1 MTERKKLEFISSV
14 EIMNTPMKKQR
25 FIVAGMIYP
34 GIHILSGD
42 PKIGKSWMMMDMC
55 LAVAKGEK
63 FLGRKTERGQV
74 VYMALEDTFISLQS
88 RMYEL
93 TDEPSENLTFTL
105 LANSIGSGL
114 EEDLRD
120 CKKMFPNLKMVVID
134 TLQKIRNNIDTK
146 YGADYQELSV
156 LKSIA
161 DQLEIAIVL
170 VHHNRKA
177 HDSNPNNLISG
188 TNGIAGCADGLLVF
202 TRNGENAKLHISGR
216 GAPSLELNLKRENA
230 KWILL
235 DDAPESKPDIFSFMI
250 HDFLIEKISVNGTA
264 SEICSMLK
272 EKYPQQEFNCNWL
285 YRDLLQHDDEIR
297 TLGIDYGKTK
307 SNGIRSILIHYNA
320 DRDSSGGKI
329 LCTENSVPVDP
340 ESATNADDYLHEVD
354 CVEFPNTENAVPAV
368 PENITDTDS
377 KLIESDSEGLISKE
391 GAVSDEENKGN
402 AFIAM
407 AAEMMRRSIAK
418 QEIIVPAFSAD

>member
-1 MTERKKLEFISSV
+1 MDERKKLELISSV

-25 FIVAGMIYP
+25 FIVDRMIYP

-42 PKIGKSWMMMDMC
+42 PEIGKSWMMLDMC
-55 LAVAKGEK
+55 LAVAKGED
-63 FLGRKTERGQV
+63 FLGRKTECGQV
-74 VYMALEDTFISLQS
+74 VYMALEDTFVSLQS

-93 TDEPSENLTFTL
+93 TDDSSENLFFTL
-105 LANSIGSGL
+105 LANSIGNGL
-114 EEDLRD
+114 EEDLQE

-161 DQLEIAIVL
+161 DQLGIAIVL

-177 HDSNPNNLISG
+177 RDSNPNNLISG

-202 TRNGENAKLHISGR
+202 TRNGENAELHISGR
-216 GAPSLELNLKRENA
+216 GAPSLELNLKREKS

-235 DDAPESKPDIFSFMI
+235 DDAPESTPDIFSFTI
-250 HDFLIEKISVNGTA
+250 HDFMLEKNSVSGTA

-272 EKYPQQEFNCNWL
+272 EKFPEQEFNSNWL

-297 TLGIDYGKTK
+297 ALGIDYCKTK
-307 SNGIRSILIHYNA
+307 SNGIRKIFISYAA

-329 LCTENSVPVDP
+329 LCTENVVTAVP
-340 ESATNADDYLHEVD
+340 ESSSNADDNLIEVD
-354 CVEFPNTENAVPAV
+354 GIEFPREENAVPAV
-368 PENITDTDS
+368 PVEPMQSGTLIT
-377 KLIESDSEGLISKE
+377 
-391 GAVSDEENKGN
+391 
-402 AFIAM
+402 M
-407 AAEMMRRSIAK
+407 AAEMMKRSVLK
-418 QEIIVPAFSAD
+418 QGVTVPAFSAN

>member
-1 MTERKKLEFISSV
+1 MDKRKKLELISSV

-25 FIVAGMIYP
+25 FIVDGMIYP

-42 PKIGKSWMMMDMC
+42 PKIGKSWMMLDMC
-55 LAVAKGEK
+55 LAVAKGEN
-63 FLGRKTERGQV
+63 FIGRKTERGQV
-74 VYMALEDTFISLQS
+74 VYMALEDTFVSLQS

-93 TDEPSENLTFTL
+93 TDEPSENLFFTL

-120 CKKMFPNLKMVVID
+120 CKKMFPDLKMVVID

-146 YGADYQELSV
+146 YGADYQELSI

-161 DQLEIAIVL
+161 DQFGIAIVL

-177 HDSNPNNLISG
+177 RDSNPNNLISG

-202 TRNGENAKLHISGR
+202 TPNGENAMLHISGR
-216 GAPSLELNLKRENA
+216 GAPSLELNLKRKNA

-235 DDAPESKPDIFSFMI
+235 DNVPESEPDIFSFTI
-250 HDFLIEKISVNGTA
+250 HDFMLENNSVSGTA

-272 EKYPQQEFNCNWL
+272 EKFPEQDFNCNWL

-297 TLGIDYGKTK
+297 ALGIDYGKTK
-307 SNGIRSILIHYNA
+307 SNGIRKIFISYAA

-329 LCTENSVPVDP
+329 LCTENVVPAAP
-340 ESATNADDYLHEVD
+340 ESSSNADDNLIEVD
-354 CVEFPNTENAVPAV
+354 GVEFPREENAVPAV
-368 PENITDTDS
+368 PVEQMQGGTLIT
-377 KLIESDSEGLISKE
+377 
-391 GAVSDEENKGN
+391 
-402 AFIAM
+402 M
-407 AAEMMRRSIAK
+407 AAEMMKRSVLK
-418 QEIIVPAFSAD
+418 QGVTVPTFSADCRAICARFAAK

>member
-1 MTERKKLEFISSV
+1 MGERKKLELISSV
-14 EIMNTPMKKQR
+14 EIMNAPMKKQR
-25 FIVAGMIYP
+25 FIVDGMIYP

-42 PKIGKSWMMMDMC
+42 PKIGKSWMMLDMC
-55 LAVAKGEK
+55 LAVAKGEDS
-63 FLGRKTERGQV
+63 LGRKTERGQV

-93 TDEPSENLTFTL
+93 TDEPSENLFFTL

-114 EEDLRD
+114 EEDLQD
-120 CKKMFPNLKMVVID
+120 CGKMFPELKMVVID

-146 YGADYQELSV
+146 YGADYRELSI

-161 DQLEIAIVL
+161 DQLGIAIVL

-235 DDAPESKPDIFSFMI
+235 DDAPKSEPDIFSFTI
-250 HDFLIEKISVNGTA
+250 HDFMLEKNSVSGTA

-272 EKYPQQEFNCNWL
+272 EKFPEQEFNSNWL

-297 TLGIDYGKTK
+297 SLGIDYGKTK
-307 SNGIRSILIHYNA
+307 SNGIRKIFIRYTSE
-320 DRDSSGGKI
+320 RDSSGGKKM
-329 LCTENSVPVDP
+329 C
-340 ESATNADDYLHEVD
+340 
-354 CVEFPNTENAVPAV
+354 TENAVPAV
-368 PENITDTDS
+368 PEDVVNADYS
-377 KLIESDSEGLISKE
+377 LIEIEDTELLR
-391 GAVSDEENKGN
+391 EENAVPVKQTQGE
-402 AFIAM
+402 ALIAM
-407 AAEMMRRSIAK
+407 AAEMMKRSLVK
-418 QEIIVPAFSAD
+418 EGIIVPAFSAD

>member
-1 MTERKKLEFISSV
+1 MDERKKLELISSV

-25 FIVAGMIYP
+25 FIIDGMIYP

-42 PKIGKSWMMMDMC
+42 PKIGKSWMMLDMC
-55 LAVAKGEK
+55 LEVAKGES
-63 FLGRKTERGQV
+63 FLGRKTEQGQV
-74 VYMALEDTFISLQS
+74 VYMALEDTFVSLQS

-93 TDEPSENLTFTL
+93 TDEPSENLFFTL
-105 LANSIGSGL
+105 LANSIGNGL
-114 EEDLRD
+114 EEDLRE
-120 CKKMFPNLKMVVID
+120 CKKMFPDLKMVVID
-134 TLQKIRNNIDTK
+134 TLQKIRNNIDMK
-146 YGADYQELSV
+146 YGADYRELSV

-161 DQLEIAIVL
+161 DSLGIAIVL

-216 GAPSLELNLKRENA
+216 GAPSLELNLKREKS

-235 DDAPESKPDIFSFMI
+235 DDAPESEPDIFSFTI
-250 HDFLIEKISVNGTA
+250 HDFMLEKNSVGGTA

-272 EKYPQQEFNCNWL
+272 EKFPKQEFNSNWL

-297 TLGIDYGKTK
+297 SFGIDYGKTK
-307 SNGIRSILIHYNA
+307 SNGIRKIFISYAA

-329 LCTENSVPVDP
+329 LCTENAVPADP
-340 ESATNADDYLHEVD
+340 EKVMSTDDSLIEI
-354 CVEFPNTENAVPAV
+354 ENAELPSEENVVPAV
-368 PENITDTDS
+368 PVKQMQGDA
-377 KLIESDSEGLISKE
+377 L
-391 GAVSDEENKGN
+391 
-402 AFIAM
+402 IAM
-407 AAEMMRRSIAK
+407 AAEMMRRSVLK
-418 QEIIVPAFSAD
+418 QGVTVPAFSAD

>member
-1 MTERKKLEFISSV
+1 MTERKKINFISSV

-25 FIVAGMIYP
+25 FIVYGMIYP

-42 PKIGKSWMMMDMC
+42 PKISKSWMMLDMC
-55 LAVAKGEK
+55 LAVAKGED
-63 FLGRKTERGQV
+63 FFGRKTERGQV
-74 VYMALEDTFISLQS
+74 VYMALEDTFVSLQS

-93 TDEPSENLTFTL
+93 TDEPSENLFFTL

-120 CKKMFPNLKMVVID
+120 CKKMFPDLKMVVID

-146 YGADYQELSV
+146 YGADYQELSI
-156 LKSIA
+156 LKGIA

-177 HDSNPNNLISG
+177 RDSNPNNLISG

-202 TRNGENAKLHISGR
+202 TRNSENAKLHISGR
-216 GAPSLELNLKRENA
+216 GAPSLELNLKREKS

-235 DDAPESKPDIFSFMI
+235 DDAPEITPDIFSFTI
-250 HDFLIEKISVNGTA
+250 HDFMLEKNSVSGAA

-272 EKYPQQEFNCNWL
+272 EKFPKQDFNCNWL

-297 TLGIDYGKTK
+297 ALGIGYGKTK
-307 SNGIRSILIHYNA
+307 SNGIRKIFISYAA

-329 LCTENSVPVDP
+329 LCTENVVPAAP
-340 ESATNADDYLHEVD
+340 ESSTNADDNLIEVD
-354 CVEFPNTENAVPAV
+354 GVEFPREENAVPAV
-368 PENITDTDS
+368 PVEPMQGGTLIT
-377 KLIESDSEGLISKE
+377 
-391 GAVSDEENKGN
+391 
-402 AFIAM
+402 M
-407 AAEMMRRSIAK
+407 AAEMMKRSVLK
-418 QEIIVPAFSAD
+418 QGVTVPAFSAD

>member
-1 MTERKKLEFISSV
+1 MTERKKINFISSV

-25 FIVAGMIYP
+25 FIVDGMIYP

-42 PKIGKSWMMMDMC
+42 PKIGKSWMMLDMC
-55 LAVAKGEK
+55 LAVAKGED
-63 FLGRKTERGQV
+63 FFGRKTERGQV
-74 VYMALEDTFISLQS
+74 VCMALEDTFISLQS

-93 TDEPSENLTFTL
+93 TDEPSENLFFTL

-120 CKKMFPNLKMVVID
+120 CKKMFPDLKMVVID

-146 YGADYQELSV
+146 YGADYQELSI

-161 DQLEIAIVL
+161 DQLGIAIVL

-216 GAPSLELNLKRENA
+216 GAPSLELNLKREKS

-235 DDAPESKPDIFSFMI
+235 DDAPKSEPDRAVAINF
-250 HDFLIEKISVNGTA
+250 
-264 SEICSMLK
+264 
-272 EKYPQQEFNCNWL
+272 
-285 YRDLLQHDDEIR
+285 DDTR
-297 TLGIDYGKTK
+297 
-307 SNGIRSILIHYNA
+307 
-320 DRDSSGGKI
+320 
-329 LCTENSVPVDP
+329 
-340 ESATNADDYLHEVD
+340 
-354 CVEFPNTENAVPAV
+354 
-368 PENITDTDS
+368 
-377 KLIESDSEGLISKE
+377 
-391 GAVSDEENKGN
+391 
-402 AFIAM
+402 
-407 AAEMMRRSIAK
+407 
-418 QEIIVPAFSAD
+418 

>member
-1 MTERKKLEFISSV
+1 MTERKKINFISSV

-25 FIVAGMIYP
+25 FIVDGMIYP

-42 PKIGKSWMMMDMC
+42 PKIGKSWMMLDMC
-55 LAVAKGEK
+55 LAVAKGEN

-93 TDEPSENLTFTL
+93 TDEPSENLFFTL

-120 CKKMFPNLKMVVID
+120 CKKMFSDLKMIVID
-134 TLQKIRNNIDTK
+134 TLQKIRNSIDMK
-146 YGADYQELSV
+146 YGADYQELSI

-161 DQLEIAIVL
+161 DQLGIAIVL

-177 HDSNPNNLISG
+177 RDSNPNNLISG
-188 TNGIAGCADGLLVF
+188 TNDIAGCADGLLVF
-202 TRNGENAKLHISGR
+202 TRSGENAKLHISGR
-216 GAPSLELNLKRENA
+216 GAPSLELNLKREKS

-235 DDAPESKPDIFSFMI
+235 DDAPESVSDIFPFII
-250 HDFLIEKISVNGTA
+250 HDFMLEKNSVSGAA

-272 EKYPQQEFNCNWL
+272 EKFPEQDFNCNWL
-285 YRDLLQHDDEIR
+285 YRDLLQHDDEIH

-307 SNGIRSILIHYNA
+307 SNGVRKIFISYTSE
-320 DRDSSGGKI
+320 RDSSGGKI
-329 LCTENSVPVDP
+329 LCS
-340 ESATNADDYLHEVD
+340 
-354 CVEFPNTENAVPAV
+354 ENAVPAV
-368 PENITDTDS
+368 PKNLANADNSLTE
-377 KLIESDSEGLISKE
+377 IEGTELLG
-391 GAVSDEENKGN
+391 EENAVPVKPMQGE
-402 AFIAM
+402 ALIAM
-407 AAEMMRRSIAK
+407 AAEMMKRSLVK
-418 QEIIVPAFSAD
+418 EGIIVPSFSAD

>member
-1 MTERKKLEFISSV
+1 MTERKKINFISSV

-25 FIVAGMIYP
+25 FIVEGIIYP

-42 PKIGKSWMMMDMC
+42 PKIGKSWMVLDMC
-55 LAVAKGEK
+55 LAVAKGED

-74 VYMALEDTFISLQS
+74 VYMALEDTFVSLQS

-105 LANSIGSGL
+105 LANSIDSGL

-120 CKKMFPNLKMVVID
+120 CKKMFPDLKMVVID

-146 YGADYQELSV
+146 YGADYHELSV
-156 LKSIA
+156 LKNIA
-161 DQLEIAIVL
+161 DSLGIAIVL
-170 VHHNRKA
+170 VHYNRKA

-216 GAPSLELNLKRENA
+216 DAPSLELNLKREKS
-230 KWILL
+230 KWMLL
-235 DDAPESKPDIFSFMI
+235 DDAPESEPDIFSFTI
-250 HDFLIEKISVNGTA
+250 HDFMLEKNSVSGTA

-272 EKYPQQEFNCNWL
+272 EKFPEQEFNCNWL
-285 YRDLLQHDDEIR
+285 YRDLLQHDDEIHA
-297 TLGIDYGKTK
+297 LGIDYGKTK
-307 SNGIRSILIHYNA
+307 SNGIRKIFISYAA

-329 LCTENSVPVDP
+329 FCTENAAPADP
-340 ESATNADDYLHEVD
+340 ENATSADDSLIEI
-354 CVEFPNTENAVPAV
+354 ENA
-368 PENITDTDS
+368 ELS
-377 KLIESDSEGLISKE
+377 SEE
-391 GAVSDEENKGN
+391 DAVSVKQMQSD
-402 AFIAM
+402 ALIAI
-407 AAEMMRRSIAK
+407 AAETMRRSLTK
-418 QEIIVPAFSAD
+418 VWNHRSRLFRRLMSDLREFSREIE

>member
-1 MTERKKLEFISSV
+1 MTERKKINFISSV

-25 FIVAGMIYP
+25 FIVDGMIYP

-42 PKIGKSWMMMDMC
+42 PKIGKSWMMLDMC
-55 LAVAKGEK
+55 LAVAKGEN

-93 TDEPSENLTFTL
+93 TDEPSENLFFTL

-120 CKKMFPNLKMVVID
+120 CKKMFSDLKMIVID
-134 TLQKIRNNIDTK
+134 TLQKIRNSIDMK
-146 YGADYQELSV
+146 YGADYQELSI

-161 DQLEIAIVL
+161 DQLGIAIVL

-177 HDSNPNNLISG
+177 RDSNPNNLISG

-202 TRNGENAKLHISGR
+202 TRSGENAKLHISGR
-216 GAPSLELNLKRENA
+216 GAPSLELNLKREKS

-235 DDAPESKPDIFSFMI
+235 DDAPESVSDIFPFII
-250 HDFLIEKISVNGTA
+250 HDFMLEKNSVSGAA

-272 EKYPQQEFNCNWL
+272 EKFPEQDFNCNWL
-285 YRDLLQHDDEIR
+285 YRDLLQHDDEIH

-307 SNGIRSILIHYNA
+307 SNGVRKIFISYTSE
-320 DRDSSGGKI
+320 RDSSGGKI
-329 LCTENSVPVDP
+329 LCS
-340 ESATNADDYLHEVD
+340 
-354 CVEFPNTENAVPAV
+354 ENAVPAV
-368 PENITDTDS
+368 PKNLANADNSLTE
-377 KLIESDSEGLISKE
+377 IEGTELLG
-391 GAVSDEENKGN
+391 EENAVPVKPMQGE
-402 AFIAM
+402 ALIAM
-407 AAEMMRRSIAK
+407 AAEMMKRSLVK
-418 QEIIVPAFSAD
+418 EGIIVPSFSAD

>member
-1 MTERKKLEFISSV
+1 MGERKKLELISSV

-25 FIVAGMIYP
+25 FIVDGMIYP

-42 PKIGKSWMMMDMC
+42 PKIGKSWMMLDMC
-55 LAVAKGEK
+55 LAVAKGGD
-63 FLGRKTERGQV
+63 FFGRKTERGQV
-74 VYMALEDTFISLQS
+74 VYMALEDTFVSLQS

-93 TDEPSENLTFTL
+93 TDEPSENQFFTM

-120 CKKMFPNLKMVVID
+120 CKKMFPELKLIVID

-156 LKSIA
+156 LKGIA
-161 DQLEIAIVL
+161 DQLGIAIVL

-177 HDSNPNNLISG
+177 RDSNPNNLISG

-202 TRNGENAKLHISGR
+202 TRSGENAKLHISGR
-216 GAPSLELNLKRENA
+216 GAPSLELNLKREKS

-235 DDAPESKPDIFSFMI
+235 DDAPESASDIFSFTI
-250 HDFLIEKISVNGTA
+250 HDFMLEKNSVSGTA

-272 EKYPQQEFNCNWL
+272 EKFPEQEFNSNWL

-297 TLGIDYGKTK
+297 ALGIDYGKTK
-307 SNGIRSILIHYNA
+307 SNGTRKIFISYTSE
-320 DRDSSGGKI
+320 RDSSGGRK
-329 LCTENSVPVDP
+329 LCTK
-340 ESATNADDYLHEVD
+340 
-354 CVEFPNTENAVPAV
+354 NAVPSVPEDVANADYSLIETGSIDLSSENYAV
-368 PENITDTDS
+368 PVERTQGDA
-377 KLIESDSEGLISKE
+377 L
-391 GAVSDEENKGN
+391 
-402 AFIAM
+402 IAM
-407 AAEMMRRSIAK
+407 AA
-418 QEIIVPAFSAD
+418 

>member
-1 MTERKKLEFISSV
+1 MDERKKLELISSV

-25 FIVAGMIYP
+25 FIVDRMIYP

-42 PKIGKSWMMMDMC
+42 PKIGKSWMMLDMC
-55 LAVAKGEK
+55 LAVAKGED
-63 FLGRKTERGQV
+63 FLGRKTEQGQV
-74 VYMALEDTFISLQS
+74 VYMALEDTFVSLQS

-93 TDEPSENLTFTL
+93 TDEPSENLFFTL

-114 EEDLRD
+114 EEDLQE
-120 CKKMFPNLKMVVID
+120 CKKMFPDLKMIVID

-146 YGADYQELSV
+146 YGADYQELSI

-161 DQLEIAIVL
+161 DHLGVAIVL

-177 HDSNPNNLISG
+177 RDSNPNNLISG

-216 GAPSLELNLKRENA
+216 GAPSLELNLKRKKS

-235 DDAPESKPDIFSFMI
+235 DDAPESVPDIFPFTI
-250 HDFLIEKISVNGTA
+250 HDFMLEKNSVSGTA

-272 EKYPQQEFNCNWL
+272 EKFPEQEFNSNWL
-285 YRDLLQHDDEIR
+285 YRDLLQHDDEIH

-307 SNGIRSILIHYNA
+307 SNGVRKIFISYTSE
-320 DRDSSGGKI
+320 RDSSGGKK
-329 LCTENSVPVDP
+329 LC
-340 ESATNADDYLHEVD
+340 
-354 CVEFPNTENAVPAV
+354 TENAVPSVPEDVANADYSLIEIEGTELPSEENAV
-368 PENITDTDS
+368 PVEQTQG
-377 KLIESDSEGLISKE
+377 KAL
-391 GAVSDEENKGN
+391 
-402 AFIAM
+402 IAM
-407 AAEMMRRSIAK
+407 AAEMMKRSLAK
-418 QEIIVPAFSAD
+418 EGIIVPAFSAD